1 MEAGMDDVA
10 RKMHDITRPLTADEM
25 REWLIPFA
33 EALVEQARRRLG
45 SKMEAYRYVAEANGV
60 SVTWLRKLL
69 SGEPMA
75 LYAYKS
81 MSILISFLELCD
93 QLEQDFEL
101 ERKRI
106 AELKGRI
113 PDWYLNEIIAIR
125 DDVPLDDLDD
135 EDDDEEE
142 EEEERQPFHQ

>member
-1 MEAGMDDVA
+1 MDDTS

-33 EALVEQARRRLG
+33 EALVERARRRLG

-60 SVTWLRKLL
+60 SVTWIRKLL

-75 LYAYKS
+75 IDAYKGT
-81 MSILISFLELCD
+81 SILISFLELCD

-106 AELKGRI
+106 AELKSRI

-125 DDVPLDDLDD
+125 DDVSLDEL
-135 EDDDEEE
+135 DEEDGDD
-142 EEEERQPFHQ
+142 EEERQPLHQ